1 MKSLKKN
8 MRLILDTNEYIFGLD
23 DVNGKPQSI
32 ALIDSVTALMDI
44 VEDFAIIVPDIVRY
58 EVQRNMPYYLLG
70 KFYRFVVNNPKVVY
84 GVLYDVPKSLYRK
97 YRELGLK
104 EGDAT
109 IAAFAEWQN
118 VDFFISENRH
128 IYQELKVEAFIT
140 CNAGEFM
147 KNLNNGKIWRM
158 LHDFRASKQT
168 KQ

>member
-8 MRLILDTNEYIFGLD
+8 MRLILDANEYIFGFD

-32 ALIDSVTALMDI
+32 ALIDRITTLMNI
-44 VEDFAIIVPDIVRY
+44 LEDFAIIVPDIIRD

-70 KFYRFVVNNPKVVY
+70 KFYRFVASNSKVVY
-84 GVLYDVPKSLYRK
+84 GFLYDVPQSLYNK
-97 YRELGLK
+97 YRQLGLK

-109 IAAFAEWQN
+109 IAAFAEWQK

-140 CNAGEFM
+140 CNAEEFM
-147 KNLNNGKIWRM
+147 LWHC
-158 LHDFRASKQT
+158 L
-168 KQ
+168 

>member
-1 MKSLKKN
+1 M
-8 MRLILDTNEYIFGLD
+8 
-23 DVNGKPQSI
+23 
-32 ALIDSVTALMDI
+32 
-44 VEDFAIIVPDIVRY
+44 
-58 EVQRNMPYYLLG
+58 
-70 KFYRFVVNNPKVVY
+70 
-84 GVLYDVPKSLYRK
+84 
-97 YRELGLK
+97 K

-158 LHDFRASKQT
+158 LHDFRASIRVLQLWDDYEPLRCSVVPQWRQLAAQRHAAT
-168 KQ
+168 TL